1 MPSHETNNFQRT
13 TENSADNF
21 FFQSYSLVEIVETQQ
36 TFLILS
42 IVPLIEYCCHFLQLP
57 GTVIKI
63 IKRQLIH

>member
-1 MPSHETNNFQRT
+1 MKQTIFKELLKILQTI
-13 TENSADNF
+13 

-63 IKRQLIH
+63 IKRQIIH